1 MTRRDD
7 MNNLYPDG
15 MRDVAKDVRYLPDA
29 KIISIGYSVKFLV
42 PGHLLVQTV
51 ELLQNLQKV
60 EGYEAAETLKPIE
73 YEVKTPDP
81 NLGVPISD
89 REKRLSEELEKKN
102 SEWATAYN
110 KVSALEKELKALRNE

>member
-7 MNNLYPDG
+7 MNNLYSDG

-29 KIISIGYSVKFLV
+29 KIISIGYGAKFLV
-42 PGHLLVQTV
+42 PGYLLAQTV
-51 ELLQNLQKV
+51 ELLQNLQQV
-60 EGYEAAETLKPIE
+60 EGYGAMETLKPIE
-73 YEVKTPDP
+73 FEVKTPNP

>member
-29 KIISIGYSVKFLV
+29 KIISIGYGAKFLV
-42 PGHLLVQTV
+42 PGYLLAQTV
-51 ELLQNLQKV
+51 ELLQNLQQV
-60 EGYEAAETLKPIE
+60 EGYGATETLKPIE
-73 YEVKTPDP
+73 FEVKIPDP

-89 REKRLSEELEKKN
+89 REKRLAEELEKKN
-102 SEWATAYN
+102 SEWAVAYN
-110 KVSALEKELKALRNE
+110 KASALEKELKALRNE